1 MKTTASKFTAIAAA
15 VWTATL
21 ATCAPD
27 HLVHPARRRGLFTT
41 SVQPTPR
48 GHGSYVFSE
57 MTEVQYATAL
67 PRTPPTTTYLA
78 SASMSAVMPPG
89 VQTTTWAKNV
99 PASDLQDPYGQAQWN
114 ARWEPFMPNVS
125 ISTFTISTTVQ
136 PTPLPSSSLVLPPDT
151 GFTYG
156 DQNVQGLTFP
166 SDFIF
171 GAASSAG
178 QVEGAIQDQGR
189 TPSVLDYF
197 NFNPANEPDYL
208 QDWNYYL
215 YKEDIARMAALG
227 VPYYSFSISWNRILP
242 FAAGGTPVNQEGI
255 DHYNDVI
262 NTCLEYGMK
271 PMVTMFHADGPYEF
285 IVDGGNVPVAYFS
298 TNSGAGNVTFVES
311 FVYYAKILFANYG
324 DRVPIWI
331 TINEPYYASGN
342 LLGMYNFLEA
352 HTQIYDLYKAIGGK
366 GMVSYKMADNFGVPL
381 NPKNQSDI
389 DAANRYQ
396 DFLLGILG
404 NPTWLG
410 VDIPESVSSTCTNE
424 SKPLTTEQLARYKG
438 KCDFYAIDPY
448 TAAFITQPPGGIE
461 ACAQDP
467 SNPLWPSCVVQSPI
481 SENNWE
487 IGFYSN
493 DYPYMTPDYFRSFMN
508 YLWETYSPQAI
519 MVTEFGFPVFEE
531 ALAPLASQA
540 NDLPRTLYYNSY
552 LTEILNCIHED
563 GINII
568 GAIGWSMLDN
578 WEFGTYAQHFGM
590 QNVNRTTFE
599 RTYKRSFFDFVGFF
613 HSHGL

>member
-1 MKTTASKFTAIAAA
+1 
-15 VWTATL
+15 
-21 ATCAPD
+21 
-27 HLVHPARRRGLFTT
+27 
-41 SVQPTPR
+41 
-48 GHGSYVFSE
+48 
-57 MTEVQYATAL
+57 
-67 PRTPPTTTYLA
+67 
-78 SASMSAVMPPG
+78 MSAVMPSG
-89 VQTTTWAKNV
+89 VRITTWTKNV
-99 PASDLQDPYGQAQWN
+99 PASDMQDPYGQAQWN
-114 ARWEPFMPNVS
+114 ARWAPFMPNVS
-125 ISTFTISTTVQ
+125 ISTATISTTVQ
-136 PTPLPSSSLVLPPDT
+136 PTPLPSSSLILPPHN
-151 GFTYG
+151 GFRYE
-156 DQNVQGLTFP
+156 DQSAKNLKFP
-166 SDFIF
+166 PGFIF

-197 NFNPANEPDYL
+197 NLNPAISPDYL
-208 QDWNYYL
+208 ADWNYYL

-242 FAAGGTPVNQEGI
+242 FAAAGTPVNQQGI
-255 DHYNDVI
+255 DHYNDLI

-271 PMVTMFHADGPYEF
+271 PMVTMVHADEPYEF
-285 IVDGGNVPVAYFS
+285 VMDGGGIPRAYLS
-298 TNSGAGNVTFVES
+298 LNSGAGNSTFVES
-311 FVYYAKILFANYG
+311 FVYYAKILLANYG

-331 TINEPYYASGN
+331 TINEPYYEAGN

-352 HTQIYDLYKAIGGK
+352 HTQVYDLYKSIGGK

-396 DFLLGILG
+396 DYLLGILG

-410 VDIPESVSSTCTNE
+410 TDIPNSVASTCTNQ
-424 SKPLTTEQLARYKG
+424 SKPMTAQQLARYKG

-461 ACAQDP
+461 ACAKDP
-467 SNPLWPSCVVQSPI
+467 SNIYWPNCIVQTPI

-493 DYPYMTPDYFRSFMN
+493 DYPYMTPVYFRSFMN
-508 YLWETYSPQAI
+508 YIWDTYHPPAI

-531 ALAPLASQA
+531 ALAPLESQR
-540 NDLPRTLYYNSY
+540 NDLPRTLYYDSY
-552 LTEILNCIHED
+552 LTEILNCIHKD

-578 WEFGTYAQHFGM
+578 WEFGTFAQHFGM
-590 QNVNRTTFE
+590 QHVNRTTFE
-599 RTYKRSFFDFVGFF
+599 RSYKRSFFDFVGFF